1 MIYIYICNEHNYIII
16 FVHVLVDTFC
26 FIFTNCTSRSLRD
39 AQRTEA
45 CSQRGWGVAV
55 GFWSLSL
62 GIYISISLSLSLP
75 VYIYIYI
82 YVYIYIYRERE
93 RDIYIYIYRVF
104 RRLLWRL
111 AGGRAERRA
120 PCREMGSKRSS
131 GVHAYMM

>member
-1 MIYIYICNEHNYIII
+1 MIYIYIYICNEHNYIII

-82 YVYIYIYRERE
+82 CVYIYIYIERE
-93 RDIYIYIYRVF
+93 RDILSYYITLYYNILIVLFDYHMLTLLRIY
-104 RRLLWRL
+104 
-111 AGGRAERRA
+111 
-120 PCREMGSKRSS
+120 
-131 GVHAYMM
+131 